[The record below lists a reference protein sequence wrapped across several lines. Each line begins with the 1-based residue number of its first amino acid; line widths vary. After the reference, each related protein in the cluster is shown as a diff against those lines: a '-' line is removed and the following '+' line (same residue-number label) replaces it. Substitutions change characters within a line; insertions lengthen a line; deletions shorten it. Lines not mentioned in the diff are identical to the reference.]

1 MPETSTLLVQDMAI
15 VIAVGILAQT
25 IAERARLPAIV
36 FLLMFGVLI
45 GPDVLGWVEPD
56 AMGFGLEAIVSL
68 AVALILFEGGL
79 QLHLVDVAAVGRV
92 VRNLVTIGAAVTV
105 VGSAVAAH
113 YLAGFDWA
121 PALLFGAIVSVTGP
135 TVINPLLDRVH
146 VNRKIDTILRGE
158 GILIDPVGAILA
170 VIVLELVLTTEPSI
184 WQGLLGF
191 LERILVGGAIGLA
204 GGWLLSRVLRFPR
217 VVSDELANLVV
228 LGWVLALFA
237 LSQTVSPESGILAVV
252 VAGMAVRRESIP
264 QERLVRRFKSQ
275 LSILFISILFI
286 LLSAYLPL
294 ETIASVGWMGVLT
307 VVVLML
313 VVRPLNI
320 LASTV
325 GSDLGWR
332 ERVFLSWICP
342 RGVVAISIASFI
354 AFLFAGQSEEV
365 IRAGLTP
372 ADGEALLALVFLTIA
387 ITVLLQ
393 GFSARP
399 VAQLLGVLA
408 SEVPR
413 VIVVGAN
420 RFGLALGEVL
430 HEAGLEPVFVD
441 TNGTHVARVRDR
453 GFVGVVGNCLER
465 RVLEAA
471 GVDGARALVATTSN
485 QEINLLAAQRAKEE
499 YHVPSVFP
507 VLVETG
513 RGAHE
518 EMVEEIGG
526 DVAFGRRVDVPQWNY
541 DLGRGIARV
550 EERVVPAGV
559 RVGTMAEY
567 ALPDGVL
574 PLVIVRGDRPVLV
587 HSQTT
592 WTAGDRVVFLMREGR
607 EEALDVFL
615 EHERQIAGTDLP
627 APTPERAD

>member
-15 VIAVGILAQT
+15 VIAVGILAQV
-25 IAERARLPAIV
+25 IAERARMPAIV
-36 FLLMFGVLI
+36 LLLMFGVLV
-45 GPDVLGWVEPD
+45 GPDVLGWVEPA

-92 VRNLVTIGAAVTV
+92 VRNLVTVGAAVTV
-105 VGSAVAAH
+105 AGSALAGH
-113 YLAGFDWA
+113 YLAGLDWA

-146 VNRKIDTILRGE
+146 VRRKIDTILRGE

-170 VIVLELVLTTEPSI
+170 VIVLEFVLTAEPSI
-184 WQGLLGF
+184 WHGLLGF
-191 LERILVGGAIGLA
+191 MERILVGGAIGLA
-204 GGWLLSRVLRFPR
+204 GGWLLSRILRFPR
-217 VVSDELANLVV
+217 AVSDELANLLV
-228 LGWVLALFA
+228 LGWVLALFS

-275 LSILFISILFI
+275 LSVLFISILFI

-294 ETIASVGWMGVLT
+294 ATIARVGWMGVLA
-307 VVVLML
+307 VVVIML

-320 LASTV
+320 LVSTV

-365 IRAGLTP
+365 VAAGLTP

-387 ITVLLQ
+387 ITVLVQ
-393 GFSARP
+393 GSTARP
-399 VAQLLGVLA
+399 VARLLGVLA
-408 SEVPR
+408 MEVPR
-413 VIVVGAN
+413 VIVIGAN

-430 HEAGLEPVFVD
+430 HAAGLEPVFVD
-441 TNGTHVARVRDR
+441 TNGAHVARVRDQ

-465 RVLEAA
+465 RVLESA

-499 YHVPSVFP
+499 YHVPAVFP

-513 RGAHE
+513 RGAHA
-518 EMVEEIGG
+518 EMVDEIGG
-526 DVAFGRRVDVPQWNY
+526 DVAFGRQVDIPQWNY
-541 DLGRGIARV
+541 DLGRGIAHV
-550 EERVVPAGV
+550 EERVVPEGV

-567 ALPDGVL
+567 AFPDGVL
-574 PLVIVRGDRPVLV
+574 PLVMVRSGRAEVV
-587 HSQTT
+587 HSQAT
-592 WTAGDRVVFLMREGR
+592 WSAGDLVVFLVREGR

-615 EHERQIAGTDLP
+615 EHEQKIAGVDRVSS
-627 APTPERAD
+627 PEQTE